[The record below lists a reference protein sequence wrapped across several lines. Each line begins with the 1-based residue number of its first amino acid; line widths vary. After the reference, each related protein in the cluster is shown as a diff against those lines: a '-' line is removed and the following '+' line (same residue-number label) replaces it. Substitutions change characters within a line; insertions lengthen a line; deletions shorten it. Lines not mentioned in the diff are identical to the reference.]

1 MKMASLKSHP
11 NKAVTGLD
19 YVDQRSTLY
28 FNKFQYR
35 ARLAIAGLNRTHSS
49 KNFLDF
55 LKVIERQKTN
65 IREGDVYFT
74 RIAEELDAVDL
85 DAMEQYFLW
94 RNKHVNV
101 NKAALVR
108 VEGNT
113 AGVFSNDLA
122 LLKTLAKL
130 YKGVTVDYTEV
141 DQTIPQG
148 TRYYVEEPKHKFR
161 IYLKSKR
168 VEDTWKESINRF
180 IDRYKGTDTVIVPS
194 GSLNTWL
201 NSSKTTYRWQWNTHY
216 CSSHY
221 FIDFDDDSTNTLFSL
236 MFGDMIHKRY
246 KLEKRPAVD

>member
-1 MKMASLKSHP
+1 MALLKLHP
-11 NKAVTGLD
+11 NKVATGLD

-35 ARLAIAGLNRTHSS
+35 ARLTIMGLNRTCSS

-55 LKVIERQKTN
+55 LKVVERQKTSISESN
-65 IREGDVYFT
+65 AYFRRMAT
-74 RIAEELDAVDL
+74 EIEAIDL

-94 RNKHVNV
+94 RNKHVNA
-101 NKAALVR
+101 NKEALVR

-113 AGVFSNDLA
+113 AGVFSNDLV
-122 LLKTLAKL
+122 LLKTLEKI
-130 YKGVTVDYTEV
+130 YTGVIVDYTEV

-148 TRYYVEEPKHKFR
+148 TKYYVEEPKHKFR
-161 IYLKSKR
+161 VYLKSRR

-180 IDRYKGTDTVIVPS
+180 IERYKGTDTVIVPS
-194 GSLNTWL
+194 GSFNTWL
-201 NSSKTTYRWQWNTHY
+201 NSTKQTYRWQWNTHY

-221 FIDFDDDSTNTLFSL
+221 YIDFDDDSTNTLFSL

-246 KLEKRPAVD
+246 KLEKRPAVV